1 MIRRPSAEPRGRPRV
16 TKRAESALVAADT
29 KEYGARAMTP
39 VELSALTTRV
49 KAVTRPERALLALY
63 ALSAIPMLC
72 GWPVAMVPL
81 YFRYHTLWYRFGDE
95 GIAMGVGILFRREQQ
110 LTYARMQDIHVSQNL
125 LERWLGIGTVTV
137 QTAGAGAGGNLT
149 IVGIRDVEAVR
160 DFLYAKMRGV
170 RHDDEPKDVKAS
182 TPDAVLLEIRDALRD
197 TAKALEAKR

>member
-1 MIRRPSAEPRGRPRV
+1 
-16 TKRAESALVAADT
+16 
-29 KEYGARAMTP
+29 MTP
-39 VELSALTTRV
+39 VELSVLSARV
-49 KAVTRPERALLALY
+49 KAVTRPEPALLALY
-63 ALSAIPMLC
+63 ALSATPMLC
-72 GWPVAMVPL
+72 GWPLAMVPL

-95 GIAMGVGILFRREQQ
+95 GIATGVGILFRREQQ

-170 RHDDEPKDVKAS
+170 RQEGESRADPKVTSADE
-182 TPDAVLLEIRDALRD
+182 VLIEIRDALKE
-197 TAKALEAKR
+197 TAKVLEAKR